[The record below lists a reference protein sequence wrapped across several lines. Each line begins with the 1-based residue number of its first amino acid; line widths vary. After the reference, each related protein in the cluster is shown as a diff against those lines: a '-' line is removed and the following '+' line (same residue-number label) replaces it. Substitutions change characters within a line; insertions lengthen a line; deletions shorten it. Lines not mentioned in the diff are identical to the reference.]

1 AQDLA
6 AARGMLEDILSDY
19 RGYHRC
25 EVILVFDAYKVKGNP
40 GSVEKRNG
48 ISIVYTKEAET
59 ADAYIEKTSY
69 QLRRDHRVRVAT
81 SDNLEQVIVLG
92 HGSLRLSADAFHAEV
107 EETRGQIA
115 ALIEQYNRAN
125 RGRNTAKIK
134 E

>member
-1 AQDLA
+1 
-6 AARGMLEDILSDY
+6 M
-19 RGYHRC
+19 
-25 EVILVFDAYKVKGNP
+25 
-40 GSVEKRNG
+40 
-48 ISIVYTKEAET
+48 
-59 ADAYIEKTSY
+59 
-69 QLRRDHRVRVAT
+69 AT

-125 RGRNTAKIK
+125 RSRNTAKIK